1 MAAPVFHFYK
11 PEKRENAFARLIQD
25 REAQLLHGCEPE
37 LMPIFNSKG
46 ENVIGMLGDGGPG
59 GLESFWWVV
68 LPFQQVAKQL
78 IEIASNRFNK
88 LIVERGGPTAR
99 NHIAL
104 QSYHKIAMFWP
115 KQILANLNTPVMMLI
130 PELDVISPPELQ
142 QEMFDKLRPKMKKV
156 LWVKGKG
163 HLNLLGGKSK
173 DYLLN
178 EQVGF
183 IRGVLGLESVSSK
196 L

>member
-1 MAAPVFHFYK
+1 M
-11 PEKRENAFARLIQD
+11 
-25 REAQLLHGCEPE
+25 
-37 LMPIFNSKG
+37 MPIFNKEG
-46 ENVIGMLGDGGPG
+46 ENIIGMLGDGGPG

-68 LPFQQVAKQL
+68 LPLHQIATQL
-78 IEIASNRFNK
+78 IAICIASNRFNN

-104 QSYHKIAMFWP
+104 QSYHKIATFWP

-142 QEMFDKLRPKMKKV
+142 QEMFDKLTPKMKKV
-156 LWVKGKG
+156 LWVKDKG
-163 HLNLLGGKSK
+163 HLNLLGGKGK
-173 DYLLN
+173 DHLLK

-183 IRGVLGLESVSSK
+183 IHEALGLENVTSK

>member
-25 REAQLLHGCEPE
+25 REAQLLHGCEPGM
-37 LMPIFNSKG
+37 MPIFNSKG
-46 ENVIGMLGDGGPG
+46 ENIIGMLGDGGPG

-68 LPFQQVAKQL
+68 LPSHQIAKQL
-78 IEIASNRFNK
+78 IDIASNRFNN

-104 QSYHKIAMFWP
+104 QSYQKIAMFWP

-142 QEMFDKLRPKMKKV
+142 QEMFDKLTPKMKKV

-163 HLNLLGGKSK
+163 HLNLLGGKGK
-173 DYLLN
+173 DHLLK

-183 IRGVLGLESVSSK
+183 IREALGLESVTSK